1 METAKTKLQMIT
13 AVIILLATSIV
24 SAQQASNSQAEV
36 PKKVS
41 VFDAEFI
48 DLVFE
53 EHVGRHIA
61 PVVGDAR
68 FGIKRIDGYDDA
80 LDQFTAVCPI
90 DIEIGFTLANMY
102 LWRGQNLGSDT
113 SFQPYVTASPDFE
126 PFGDLSFTYW
136 LDFTQNSRNKDER
149 EQDFVVDYTF
159 AFDDLL
165 VCAGLINDD
174 TPNIVKRLLDFD
186 FSAGYIYYYF
196 PFDGTDSHEY
206 YFKMEAT
213 NMILHP
219 YIAIYHDFDQG
230 SGTWIERGISQDFDL
245 KLFTLSTF
253 AILGYNHRQ
262 WSKKECF
269 SNLHFGGSI
278 PIEIGTHMVIE
289 PFLSYSKRLDH
300 TRDDFDQNMVH
311 DELYGGFNYSISF

>member
-1 METAKTKLQMIT
+1 METAKTKLQMVIAAIT
-13 AVIILLATSIV
+13 LLTASFV
-24 SAQQASNSQAEV
+24 SAQQASDSQTAEQ
-36 PKKVS
+36 KKVS
-41 VFDAEFI
+41 IWDEDFI
-48 DLVFE
+48 DVVFE
-53 EHVGRHIA
+53 EHVGRHIT
-61 PVVGDAR
+61 PLVGDAR
-68 FGIKRIDGYDDA
+68 FGIKRIEGYDDA

-136 LDFTQNSRNKDER
+136 LDFTQNSRSTNER
-149 EQDFVVDYTF
+149 EQDFMVDYTF
-159 AFDDLL
+159 PFDDMLI
-165 VCAGLINDD
+165 CAGLINDD
-174 TPNIVKRLLDFD
+174 TPDFIKGILDFD

-196 PFDGTDSHEY
+196 PPDGTDSHEY
-206 YFKMEAT
+206 YFKIAS

-262 WSKKECF
+262 WAKTEGFC
-269 SNLHFGGSI
+269 NLHFGGSI
-278 PIEIGTHMVIE
+278 PIELGTHMVIE